1 MMNKKV
7 AELQKNK
14 LHSGLISVPDIQLL
28 EEVRAKMDETK
39 RQMDEMD
46 AKSNNKEVE

>member
-1 MMNKKV
+1 MNKKV

-28 EEVRAKMDETK
+28 EEVNHRRAGVVQQLPHRDE
-39 RQMDEMD
+39 Q
-46 AKSNNKEVE
+46 S